1 MDITAIVSVLDMNVS
16 FHPESS
22 PKRGATSAPKSRC
35 TIRGM
40 VKEIGCHL
48 ELDNRIEQLRLE
60 MMELAGKY
68 GLSHDKVLAVSEQL
82 DKYIVIAQNRLKTE
96 K

>member
-1 MDITAIVSVLDMNVS
+1 
-16 FHPESS
+16 
-22 PKRGATSAPKSRC
+22 
-35 TIRGM
+35 M

-48 ELDNRIEQLRLE
+48 ELDNRIEQLRRE

-68 GLSHDKVLAVSEQL
+68 GLSHDKVLAVSQQL

>member
-1 MDITAIVSVLDMNVS
+1 
-16 FHPESS
+16 
-22 PKRGATSAPKSRC
+22 
-35 TIRGM
+35 M

-68 GLSHDKVLAVSEQL
+68 GLVHDKVLAVSQQL

>member
-1 MDITAIVSVLDMNVS
+1 MDITAIANILDRDVS
-16 FHPESS
+16 FHPGNS
-22 PKRGATSAPKSRC
+22 PKRGTASAPKSKC

-48 ELDNRIEQLRLE
+48 ELDNRIEQLRRE

-68 GLSHDKVLAVSEQL
+68 GLSHDKVLAVSQQL

>member
-1 MDITAIVSVLDMNVS
+1 MDITAIANVLDRDLSLYPGN
-16 FHPESS
+16 S
-22 PKRGATSAPKSRC
+22 PKRGVASAPNSRC

-40 VKEIGCHL
+40 VKEISCHF

-60 MMELAGKY
+60 MIELAGKY

>member
-1 MDITAIVSVLDMNVS
+1 MDITAIANILDRDVSLYPGNS
-16 FHPESS
+16 A
-22 PKRGATSAPKSRC
+22 KRGATSAPKSKC

-48 ELDNRIEQLRLE
+48 ELDNRIEQLRRE

-68 GLSHDKVLAVSEQL
+68 GLSHGKVLAVSEQL
-82 DKYIVIAQNRLKTE
+82 DKYIVIAQNRLKME

>member
-1 MDITAIVSVLDMNVS
+1 M
-16 FHPESS
+16 
-22 PKRGATSAPKSRC
+22 
-35 TIRGM
+35 
-40 VKEIGCHL
+40 
-48 ELDNRIEQLRLE
+48 DNRIEQLRLE

-68 GLSHDKVLAVSEQL
+68 GLSHDKVLAVSQQL

>member
-1 MDITAIVSVLDMNVS
+1 MDITAIANILDRDVS

-22 PKRGATSAPKSRC
+22 PKREAASAPKSRC

-48 ELDNRIEQLRLE
+48 ELDNRIEHLRLE

-68 GLSHDKVLAVSEQL
+68 GLSHDKVLAVSQQL

>member
-1 MDITAIVSVLDMNVS
+1 MDITAIASILDMDVS
-16 FHPESS
+16 FHPENS
-22 PKRGATSAPKSRC
+22 PKRGVASAPNSRC

-40 VKEIGCHL
+40 VKEISCHL
-48 ELDNRIEQLRLE
+48 ELDNRIEQLRRE

-82 DKYIVIAQNRLKTE
+82 DKYIVIAQNRLKME